1 MAMWLMGAV
10 IGLLLGALSS
20 GDSLWFFGALL
31 GGCVGFLLSQK
42 YRFVVQDE
50 MLARLRLL
58 EAEVERLRDELAAHK
73 KAAPVRPVTPVAPPP
88 VSQAAPAA
96 VAEPVAAPD
105 SPRVHVLKPPAQ
117 PLPPRPQAAAASAAR
132 PAPQVREIPEPTI
145 ELPAWL
151 RDLWGANPLAKIG
164 IVLLF
169 FGVASGL
176 KLAVEY
182 GLMPVWLRL
191 LAAAVGGGAMVV
203 FGWSRVQQ
211 AKHRVFGQSLQGGGF
226 AVLYLVVYFML
237 ARYAMIGQLSAF
249 VLFAVL
255 GVACVLLAA
264 RQDAPLLAV
273 FGIAGAFLAPVLAG
287 GDARTPLPLFSYFA
301 LLNVFILA
309 VDWFKSWR
317 VLNLAGFILTL
328 VVGCAWGVERY
339 HERHYLVTQV
349 FVVLFLVAYSA
360 MPALTAL
367 WRAPGHAAWQEG
379 MLLFGPPVAG
389 AGLQYALLADTEYGL
404 AWSALLGGLWYLAWW
419 LPLFRRPEPEIR
431 LVERSHLGIAIALL
445 TIAIPLAFGAQVTSA
460 FWAAEGS
467 AVLWFGVRQRR
478 LLAQS
483 FACLMLFVA
492 GVALLWDWDSLSHTR
507 PVFND
512 VILSAA
518 LMALSSLFAA
528 RQLRRLGDRP
538 TIPPALPFVWGLLW
552 WFVPGLNEVHHFLPA
567 ADHAAAGLAF
577 VAVSVGLLEVLA
589 TRWVWPQAWASALLL
604 LPALWL
610 GALMGLDQAGHPLAG
625 WMPVAMALALGV
637 HYSLLRRHEAAG
649 EPLQLLVRHL
659 VVYWLLLFIAG
670 SEFAWLAEQH
680 LAAPDFWQY
689 LGWCLALA
697 AGVAVPVLGAARDV
711 WPFRLTSA
719 YYGSIGV
726 LPPWVA
732 LAILLLWANGNL
744 SGQLGHLPYLPL
756 LSVFDI
762 SQMLALAAMALWA
775 RCLSEQQAIFFKR
788 LLGVLAFVW
797 ISAMAARLAHA
808 WGDVAFNWYAMRH
821 DRLFQTLLTL
831 IWTVGSITTMIAA
844 SRAQLRGQW
853 YAGFGLLAVV
863 GAKLLL
869 IDARD
874 RGTLM
879 WTATLLGVAV
889 LVLAASYFAPRPPEK
904 AAAQGGKPPE

>member
-1 MAMWLMGAV
+1 MWLVGAV
-10 IGLLLGALSS
+10 IGLLLGSLSS

-50 MLARLRLL
+50 ILARLRLL

-73 KAAPVRPVTPVAPPP
+73 QAAPVAPPP

-96 VAEPVAAPD
+96 VAEHVAALD
-105 SPRVHVLKPPAQ
+105 SPREHVLKPPAQ

-237 ARYAMIGQLSAF
+237 ARYAMLGQLSAF
-249 VLFAVL
+249 GLFAVL

-317 VLNLAGFILTL
+317 VLNIAGFILTL
-328 VVGCAWGVERY
+328 LVGCAWGVERY

-483 FACLMLFVA
+483 FGCLMLFVA
-492 GVALLWDWDSLSHTR
+492 GVALLWDWDSLGHTR

-610 GALMGLDQAGHPLAG
+610 GAAMGFDQAGHPLAG

-649 EPLQLLVRHL
+649 EPLQLLARHL
-659 VVYWLLLFIAG
+659 LVYWLLLFIAG

-680 LAAPDFWQY
+680 MAIADFWQY
-689 LGWCLALA
+689 FAWSLVLTAGVALPLLAAARGIWPFSCPLARYPDLGTLPPLLALA
-697 AGVAVPVLGAARDV
+697 
-711 WPFRLTSA
+711 
-719 YYGSIGV
+719 
-726 LPPWVA
+726 
-732 LAILLLWANGNL
+732 LLLVWGNAEL
-744 SGQLGHLPYLPL
+744 SGAVGALPYLPV
-756 LSVFDI
+756 LSLFDL
-762 SQMLALAAMALWA
+762 SQMLGLAAMWHVARALPA
-775 RCLSEQQAIFFKR
+775 AQASGLKR
-788 LLGVLAFVW
+788 LLGGLAFIW
-797 ISAMAARLAHA
+797 LSAMAARLAHQWGGVPFA
-808 WGDVAFNWYAMRH
+808 WHALRH
-821 DRLFQTLLTL
+821 STLFQALLTL
-831 IWTVGSITTMIAA
+831 IWTVGSITTMIFA
-844 SRAQLRGQW
+844 SRAQQRGRW

-869 IDARD
+869 VDARD
-874 RGTLM
+874 HGTLT
-879 WTATLLGVAV
+879 WTATLLGVAL
-889 LVLAASYFAPRPPEK
+889 LVLAASYFAPRPPEGV
-904 AAAQGGKPPE
+904 ASNAQ